1 MELTNAQQ
9 KGLKI
14 ALERYKNGEKYTTI
28 SGYAGTGKSTL
39 VKFII
44 SALDVEESKVAY
56 AAYTGKAA
64 EVLRKKGNPNAMT
77 LHRLL
82 YDSIPRPAG
91 GFYRKPKTKLDYT
104 IVVVDEVSMVPK
116 SMIDLLLAHKVYVI
130 FLGDPFQLPQ
140 IDKKEAHTLLDKPHI
155 FLDEVMRQAAESE
168 IIQTTMKIRNYENID
183 FNKGNEVIVIPKK
196 ELVTGH
202 LTWADQVI
210 CGTNATRQALN
221 NQIRGLY
228 GFEGLPQDGEKI
240 VIKRN
245 YWDICNNCGDALVNG
260 CIGTFKNPFES
271 FRRLPSYIKNNRRDL
286 PVIISEFVSEDGSS
300 FGNIEF
306 DKDFLLIEEPCI
318 DWKVSY
324 QLSKLKNKLGDIIPK
339 QATYGYALTGHAAQ
353 GSQWDKVLVIEEN
366 FPFSKEEHARWLY
379 TCCTRPSEKLVLV
392 RPD

>member
-155 FLDEVMRQAAESE
+155 FLNEVMRQAAESE
-168 IIQTTMKIRNYENID
+168 IIQTTMKIRNYENIE

-271 FRRLPSYIKNNRRDL
+271 FRRLPSYIRNNRRDL

>member
-1 MELTNAQQ
+1 MKLTNAQQ

>member
-1 MELTNAQQ
+1 MELTNKQEE
-9 KGLKI
+9 GLKT

-168 IIQTTMKIRNYENID
+168 IIQITMKIRNYENIE